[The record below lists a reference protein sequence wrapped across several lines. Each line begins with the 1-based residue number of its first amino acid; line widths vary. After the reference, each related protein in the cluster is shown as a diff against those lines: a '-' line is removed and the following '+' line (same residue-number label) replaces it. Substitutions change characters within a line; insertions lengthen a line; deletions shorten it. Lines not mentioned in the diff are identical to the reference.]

1 MDPSAIYDE
10 FNNSKSRLG
19 TSSVSMGGKQK
30 KLKATPLATPLRSSK
45 PKDFRVNKPETQVR
59 QSNKPEI
66 PINQSTNLNPANESI
81 SKQSNDTLKN
91 DKVNFFLYNFYHILN
106 NLKAK

>member
-10 FNNSKSRLG
+10 FNNSKSRLLG

-30 KLKATPLATPLRSSK
+30 NLKASPLATPLTSSK
-45 PKDFRVNKPETQVR
+45 PKDFRVNKPESQVR

-66 PINQSTNLNPANESI
+66 PINQSTNLNPANENI

-91 DKVNFFLYNFYHILN
+91 DKVKNFLYN
-106 NLKAK
+106 